1 MDNKKTMH
9 GNPHNTN
16 KSNSVLLERCFRL
29 IEYLKRNTDKNH
41 TITQAKL
48 RRDPEISN
56 YIGSKTTFNNMM
68 RSLAIA
74 MNTNS
79 WDNMKPEDEWR
90 LVYRT
95 FRNFYGDNEDCGD
108 DDLRFV
114 KDIYYNHIFTE
125 EEITEIITALQ
136 MSKMTDNETAEK
148 IIHKIKKELVSKHY
162 KEFSCRIFNS
172 ENTDSEKLKENLTI
186 LQKAISLGKQISYM
200 MNYYDCKKQL
210 IPIRSTKK
218 NISPHY
224 IVTNA
229 GRFYLIGC
237 FENGIKDEEKKL
249 CIIRIDLMSDI
260 TIENVAVTPKHHIR
274 TLPQIIKNE
283 FKSQHLSMSYDEPIY
298 ITIRITKRIGD
309 NINHTFI
316 HDSFGDDYT
325 LLKSDSDGDI
335 IKVRCSEFG
344 VVNWALQYSDCVEV
358 IEPEKIKDE
367 IKKKIKKLNEKYG
380 LKEK

>member
-74 MNTNS
+74 MNTDS

-90 LVYRT
+90 LVYRA
-95 FRNFYGDNEDCGD
+95 FKNFYGENEDYGD

-136 MSKMTDNETAEK
+136 MSKMTDNETAER
-148 IIHKIKKELVSKHY
+148 IIHKIKKELVSNHY

-172 ENTDSEKLKENLTI
+172 ENTDSKKLKENLTI

-260 TIENVAVTPKHHIR
+260 TIENIAVTPKHHIR

-316 HDSFGDDYT
+316 HDSFGDDYS

-344 VVNWALQYSDCVEV
+344 VVNWALQYSDCVEI
-358 IEPEKIKDE
+358 IEPTKVKEEIKQKIKV
-367 IKKKIKKLNEKYG
+367 LNEKYF
-380 LKEK
+380 